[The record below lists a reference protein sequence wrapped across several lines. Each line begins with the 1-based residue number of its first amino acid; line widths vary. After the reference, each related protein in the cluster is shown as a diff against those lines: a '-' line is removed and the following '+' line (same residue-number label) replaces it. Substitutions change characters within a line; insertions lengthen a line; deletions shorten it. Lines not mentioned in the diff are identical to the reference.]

1 MNHPRQHGFSLLEI
15 LVVLFVIVIITS
27 LVSLAVNSGGRD
39 YKLESDVRNLAD
51 VARYAMDEAE
61 LSGDDYGLL
70 LQRSDSSLEQT
81 YLYGWR
87 QRRPEGW
94 RQPEL
99 AQDVFAVTELSP
111 DVEIELTLDDV
122 PVPEFESV
130 EEAVDATPQVIFY
143 ASGETTPGALLWRD
157 RQTGDILWRL
167 EWDLLGRFSVLRK
180 GQEESD
186 APP

>member
-1 MNHPRQHGFSLLEI
+1 MKHPRQHGFSLLEI

-27 LVSLAVNSGGRD
+27 LVSLAVSSGGQD
-39 YKLESDVRNLAD
+39 LKLESDVRNLAD

-70 LQRSDSSLEQT
+70 LLRSDGKLEQT
-81 YLYGWR
+81 YQYTWR

-99 AQDVFAVTELSP
+99 GQDVFAITELSP
-111 DVEIELTLDDV
+111 DIEIELTLDDLA
-122 PVPEFESV
+122 VPEFESA
-130 EEAVDATPQVIFY
+130 EEAFDATPQVTFY

-157 RQTGDILWRL
+157 RETGDLLWRL

-186 APP
+186 EPL